1 MTKILTLQNE
11 TFEINEL
18 PEFIDD
24 LRFCILDN
32 SNPVDPDYFFVPLI
46 FLESFNSPALILNI
60 GGKIV
65 KMPVDWQILIGEK
78 EHGDLEVVPL
88 TSINDRG
95 FSAFVFN
102 PLLSRTPDF
111 LPIEITDIYNDIR
124 WYFPK
129 LKSGQMLCVPL
140 TDGPKPLCA
149 FFVKEISRQ
158 SEVVD
163 VSKVW

>member
-32 SNPVDPDYFFVPLI
+32 SNPADPDYFFVPLI

-60 GGKIV
+60 GGKTV
-65 KMPVDWQILIGEK
+65 KMPVDWQILIGDK

-129 LKSGQMLCVPL
+129 LKSGQMLCIPL

>member
-60 GGKIV
+60 GGKTV

>member
-32 SNPVDPDYFFVPLI
+32 SNPADPDYFFVPLI

-60 GGKIV
+60 GGKTV

-129 LKSGQMLCVPL
+129 LKSGQMLCIPL

>member
-32 SNPVDPDYFFVPLI
+32 SNPTDPDYFFVPLI

-140 TDGPKPLCA
+140 TDGPNPRCA

>member
-60 GGKIV
+60 GGRTV